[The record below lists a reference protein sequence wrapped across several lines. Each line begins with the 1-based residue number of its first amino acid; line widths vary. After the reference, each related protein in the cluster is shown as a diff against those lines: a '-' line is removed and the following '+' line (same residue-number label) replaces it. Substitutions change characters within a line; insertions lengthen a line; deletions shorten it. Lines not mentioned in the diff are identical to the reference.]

1 MSGHS
6 VPTSSNNGARVTTLP
21 TPIAILISGRG
32 SNMRAIVKAIAAGTL
47 NATVRVVVSNRAEAP
62 GLDWARSQGLATLV
76 LSHRDFPTREA
87 YDAGLV
93 SALRAHGA
101 DLVCLAGFMRVLGPT
116 FCDAF
121 PSAILNVHPSLLPAF
136 PGVDA
141 QRQAFE
147 YGVKVTGVTVHFV
160 TPALDAGPIIRQEA
174 VVVRDDDTVETLSAR
189 LLAVEHRL
197 FPEAVQSVIRGG
209 WQLDARRVIRSGEI
223 NDV

>member
-32 SNMRAIVKAIAAGTL
+32 SNMQAIVKAIAAGTL

-62 GLDWARSQGLATLV
+62 GLDWARSQGLDTLV

-87 YDAGLV
+87 YDTALV
-93 SALRAHGA
+93 SALRERGA

-121 PSAILNVHPSLLPAF
+121 PNAILNVHPSLLPAF

-141 QRQAFE
+141 QRQALD
-147 YGVKVTGVTVHFV
+147 YGVKVAGVTVHFV
-160 TPALDAGPIIRQEA
+160 TPELDAGPIVEQ
-174 VVVRDDDTVETLSAR
+174 VVVPVNDDDTAESLSAR
-189 LLAVEHRL
+189 ILVEEHRV
-197 FPEAVQSVIRGG
+197 FPRAIQKIARGG
-209 WQLDARRVIRSGEI
+209 WRIDGRRVVFYEE
-223 NDV
+223 